1 VWQAI
6 KRNKKQYII
15 TVTYRNLSQLIGEAD
30 IYLSRS
36 IRCFFLIKYFGGEK
50 MARIA
55 YRDAD
60 IDLMARMMRAEAEGE
75 GNQGMLY
82 VGNVIVNRVV
92 GDCLDFKDLRT
103 VEQVI
108 FHVQGGNY
116 SFEAVQKGNV
126 FYQRARES
134 ERRLA
139 LQNVKYWR
147 DHPAKFALWYFN
159 PYGPCPSTW
168 YDQPFTG
175 QFKQHCFYEPKAGT
189 CESVYRG

>member
-1 VWQAI
+1 M
-6 KRNKKQYII
+6 KFSKQGH
-15 TVTYRNLSQLIGEAD
+15 IG
-30 IYLSRS
+30 
-36 IRCFFLIKYFGGEK
+36 CFFFVQYFGGGK

-55 YRDAD
+55 YRDSD

-82 VGNVIVNRVV
+82 VGNVIVNRVI
-92 GDCLDFKDLRT
+92 GNCLDFKDVRT
-103 VEQVI
+103 VKQVI
-108 FHVQGGNY
+108 FQVQGGNY

-147 DHPAKFALWYFN
+147 EHPARFALWYFN
-159 PYGPCPSTW
+159 PSGACPPTW

-189 CESVYRG
+189 CDSVYKG

>member
-1 VWQAI
+1 
-6 KRNKKQYII
+6 
-15 TVTYRNLSQLIGEAD
+15 
-30 IYLSRS
+30 
-36 IRCFFLIKYFGGEK
+36 

-92 GDCLDFKDLRT
+92 GDCLDFKNLRT